1 MTTEEQSTPLN
12 LSWQEAIRRVL
23 EQATE
28 PMGSRQI
35 AHVIAEEKLRD
46 PSSFGATPEATVAAQ
61 LSLMLKAGVVD
72 RPDRGIYRMNAQP
85 NVPVSAEAV
94 AASET
99 EAKLTS
105 VAAYGL
111 YWDRD
116 KVNWEPGR
124 GRGNR
129 IRLLGSPDDSNIEI
143 DFAEQWGIYI
153 LYNRL
158 SVMYIGRTTDSL
170 LGRLRDHNS
179 RNRRS
184 ARWDQF
190 SWFGF
195 RKVNEDGSLSDE
207 SENFTTD
214 MLITV
219 LEAVM
224 IESML
229 PPLNDRGGD
238 LMGTIYRQVEDPVL
252 IKQEED
258 RFRRMVGHAL
268 AGG

>member
-1 MTTEEQSTPLN
+1 MN
-12 LSWQEAIRRVL
+12 LSWQEAIQHVL
-23 EQATE
+23 RASSE
-28 PMGSRQI
+28 PLGYRQI
-35 AHVIAEEKLRD
+35 AHIIADQQLRETL
-46 PSSFGATPEATVAAQ
+46 GATPEATVAAN
-61 LSLMLKAGVVD
+61 LSMMVQAGTVV
-72 RPDRGIYRMNAQP
+72 RPERGIYQLNTQP
-85 NVPVSAEAV
+85 NSPVSAEAI

-99 EAKLTS
+99 EARLTS

-129 IRLLGSPDDSNIEI
+129 VRLLGSPDDSDMEI
-143 DFAEQWGIYI
+143 DFADQWGIYI

-170 LGRLRDHNS
+170 LGRLRDHNN

-195 RKVNEDGSLSDE
+195 RKVNEDGTLSDE

-229 PPLNDRGGD
+229 PPLNDRGGE
-238 LMGTIYRQVEDPVL
+238 LMGTIYRQVEDPTL
-252 IKQEED
+252 REQRDAE
-258 RFRRMVGHAL
+258 FRRMVGRVL
-268 AGG
+268 MGS